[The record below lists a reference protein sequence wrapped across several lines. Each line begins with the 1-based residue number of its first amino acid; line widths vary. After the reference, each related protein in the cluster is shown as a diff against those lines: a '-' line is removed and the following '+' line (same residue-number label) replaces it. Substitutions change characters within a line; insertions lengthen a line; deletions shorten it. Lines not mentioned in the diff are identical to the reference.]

1 MINLDENYLMNA
13 IWLFMKRNYK
23 ILLVI
28 VAVAA
33 ALWSFIPKKNTS
45 NPEKDA
51 LLMELITF
59 VIKNGHYSPADI
71 NDAFSEKVY
80 NGYLKAID
88 PNKRFLTLEDI
99 QKMDVYK
106 NQIDDQINGKTFE
119 LFDLS
124 YDLIQKRLNNSK
136 AIYTDILSQPFDFD
150 TKEEIDTDFEK
161 APFAKNDAELKE
173 RWRKQL
179 KLSVLSSI
187 EDKIKLQEGKETFDN
202 EEDTDE
208 PNAPVTPTEKK
219 KENKT
224 VEKKS
229 FAELEK
235 EARENSL
242 KSLNDFFDVMKDLTR
257 EEWLSIYINSILE
270 QFDPHTNYFSPEIK
284 DKFDE
289 SMKGSMEGIGATLR
303 KKNEYTEI
311 SEIIVGGPAW
321 RERNLENGDII
332 MKVAQGNDDPV
343 DIAGMR
349 LDNVVKMIK
358 GKKGTKVRLTVK
370 KVDGTI
376 KEISIIRD
384 KFEIEETFAKSVI
397 ISTNNGKFGMI
408 QLPKFYVDFGEK
420 DNRNAFTDVKK
431 EVEFLKDQN
440 VDGIL
445 IDLRNNGGG
454 SLQTVVDMVG
464 LFVKQGPVVQ
474 VRSPKGQRNVLFDN
488 DKTTLWNGPL
498 LVLINNYS
506 ASASEIFAAAIQ
518 DYNRGLV
525 VGSKHSYGKGT
536 VQNMFELNNLIKIKD
551 DLGAI
556 KFTSQKF
563 YRING
568 GSTQLKGVESDIVL
582 PDRFSHIDTGERDSE
597 NAMKWDK
604 IEKADYKPLKND
616 FSKIIENS
624 KKRVAS
630 NPEFKLIDEN
640 AKWISERK
648 DKNVFSLNYKEF
660 SKENNEIDEKAKKF
674 RVLKDYKNNLKFSSL
689 PNEEALFKNDT
700 VLKKKRDRW
709 HENLTNDVYV
719 EESVKILQEIQ
730 KQHKK

>member
-23 ILLVI
+23 IILLLVAFA
-28 VAVAA
+28 AV
-33 ALWSFIPKKNTS
+33 LWSFIPNKQKS

-59 VIKNGHYSPADI
+59 VIKNGHYAPVAID
-71 NDAFSEKVY
+71 DALSAKVFD
-80 NGYLKAID
+80 GYLKTID
-88 PNKRFLTLEDI
+88 PNKRFLIADDI
-99 QKMDVYK
+99 QKMEAYK
-106 NQIDDQINGKTFE
+106 TQIDDQINSGSFE
-119 LFDLS
+119 FFDLS
-124 YDLIQKRLNNSK
+124 YELLQKRLANSK
-136 AIYTDILSQPFDFD
+136 AIYTEILSQPFDF
-150 TKEEIDTDFEK
+150 TVHEEINTDFEK
-161 APFAKNDAELKE
+161 QPVAKNEAELKE

-179 KLSVLSSI
+179 KLNVLSAI
-187 EDKIKLQEGKETFDN
+187 EDKIKLQEGKETSSDD
-202 EEDTDE
+202 EIDE
-208 PNAPVTPTEKK
+208 PNAPITPTEKK
-219 KENKT
+219 KT
-224 VEKKS
+224 VAAPVEKKS
-229 FAELEK
+229 FAELEI
-235 EARENSL
+235 EARENTL
-242 KSLNDFFDVMKDLTR
+242 KSLNEFFDVMKDLSR
-257 EEWLSIYINSILE
+257 EEWQSVYINSILE
-270 QFDPHTNYFSPEIK
+270 QFDPHTNYFSPDIK

-321 RERNLENGDII
+321 RERNLENGDLI
-332 MKVAQGNDDPV
+332 MKVAQGNEEPV

-397 ISTNNGKFGMI
+397 ISTTNGKYGMI
-408 QLPKFYVDFGEK
+408 QLPKFYVDFETK
-420 DNRNAFTDVKK
+420 SNRNAFTDVKK
-431 EVEFLKDQN
+431 EVEYLKAQN
-440 VDGIL
+440 VEGII

-464 LFVKQGPVVQ
+464 LFVEQGPVVQ
-474 VRSPKGQRNVLFDN
+474 VRSPKGQRNILFDK
-488 DKTTLWNGPL
+488 DKSTLWDGPL

-525 VGSKHSYGKGT
+525 IGSKHSYGKGT
-536 VQNMFELNNLIKIKD
+536 VQNLFELNNLVKIKD
-551 DLGAI
+551 DMGAL

-568 GSTQLKGVESDIVL
+568 GSTQLKGVESDVVL
-582 PDRFSHIDTGERDSE
+582 PDRFAHIDTGERDSE

-604 IEKADYKPLKND
+604 IEKAEYKPLNNN

-624 KKRVAS
+624 KKRVAA
-630 NPEFKLIDEN
+630 NKEFKLIDEN
-640 AKWISERK
+640 AQWISARK
-648 DKNVFSLNYKEF
+648 DDNIFSLNYTDY
-660 SKENNEIDEKAKKF
+660 SKKSKEIDEKAKKF
-674 RVLKDYKNNLKFSSL
+674 KVLKDYKNNLTFKSL
-689 PNEEALFKNDT
+689 PNEEALFANDT

-709 HENLTNDVYV
+709 HENLSNDVYV
-719 EESVKILQEIQ
+719 EEGIHILQDIQ
-730 KQHKK
+730 KQPKK